1 MVQLPEAYTMKN
13 SLLWLIMGLYD
24 QWFTNL
30 TVNYVYSK
38 WVPYDRGTTVFDV
51 TKL

>member
-30 TVNYVYSK
+30 TVNYVYILNEYFMIE
-38 WVPYDRGTTVFDV
+38 VPLNDFV
-51 TKL
+51 